1 MAMRAP
7 AFFQS
12 TAGLIRSRLHLR
24 KPRTL
29 RDLMQSDIVC
39 SATAGARCALQ
50 KHSLLAG
57 FPSSVLLC
65 FGAVY
70 AHTLQLNM
78 LQRSVACAWSTS
90 AQRFSSVDCKQQTR
104 AVNAAMNG
112 MALNAPVLVLHC
124 KLQQGVDHAVAEQM
138 GLKAEVAQ
146 LAALDVVVVLLL
158 LDPRIR
164 HAVHLHFKPCS
175 TARLYFE

>member
-1 MAMRAP
+1 MATRAP

-12 TAGLIRSRLHLR
+12 TAGLIRSRLHLQ

-39 SATAGARCALQ
+39 SATAGARCTMQ
-50 KHSLLAG
+50 KHSSLAI

-65 FGAVY
+65 FGAVQ

-78 LQRSVACAWSTS
+78 LQRNVACAWSTS

-104 AVNAAMNG
+104 AVHAAMNG
-112 MALNAPVLVLHC
+112 MAECTCPCTALQTPARSRPCCRRANGARGRGRAACCTSRCSSAPPSRPS
-124 KLQQGVDHAVAEQM
+124 DSA
-138 GLKAEVAQ
+138 
-146 LAALDVVVVLLL
+146 
-158 LDPRIR
+158 R
-164 HAVHLHFKPCS
+164 CS
-175 TARLYFE
+175 PAI